1 MSQDEFD
8 TIEME
13 INGEPEAVIIWL
25 HGLGADGNDFVPIVN
40 QLNITRSKGVRFV
53 FPHAPYRSV
62 TINGGMTMR
71 AWYDVMTLD
80 RNGVQDEIGIQKSS
94 TFLEELIQREYDRGI
109 AYNKIIIAGF
119 SQGGAIAIYTS
130 LRYPKKL
137 GGLIALSTWMP
148 LEEKIK
154 SELGKDNSQPSTLPI
169 FLAHGEY
176 DQVIPFEF
184 GEISKNLIEKVG
196 FKVSW
201 NSYPIEHSV
210 SQQEISDIGSWLSEI
225 LKQ

>member
-1 MSQDEFD
+1 MSQDNFD

-25 HGLGADGNDFVPIVN
+25 HGLGADGNDFVPVVK
-40 QLNITRSKGVRFV
+40 QLDITRNKGVRFV

-80 RNGVQDEIGIQKSS
+80 RNGIQDEIGIQKSS

-119 SQGGAIAIYTS
+119 SQGGAIALYTG

-137 GGLIALSTWMP
+137 GGLIALSTWIP

-154 SELGKDNSQPSTLPI
+154 NELGKDNSQPLNLPI

-184 GEISKNLIEKVG
+184 GEISKKLIEKVG
-196 FKVSW
+196 FKVNW

-210 SQQEISDIGSWLSEI
+210 SQQEISDIGLWLSEI
-225 LKQ
+225 LR

>member
-1 MSQDEFD
+1 MSQDNFD

-25 HGLGADGNDFVPIVN
+25 HGLGADGNDFVPVVK
-40 QLNITRSKGVRFV
+40 QLDIIRNKGVRFV

-80 RNGVQDEIGIQKSS
+80 RNGIQDELGIQKSS

-119 SQGGAIAIYTS
+119 SQGGAIALYTG

-137 GGLIALSTWMP
+137 GGLIALSTWIP

-154 SELGKDNSQPSTLPI
+154 NELGKDNSQPLNLPI

-184 GEISKNLIEKVG
+184 GEISKKLIEKFG
-196 FKVSW
+196 FKVNW

-210 SQQEISDIGSWLSEI
+210 SQQEISDIGLWLSEI
-225 LKQ
+225 LR

>member
-1 MSQDEFD
+1 
-8 TIEME
+8 
-13 INGEPEAVIIWL
+13 
-25 HGLGADGNDFVPIVN
+25 
-40 QLNITRSKGVRFV
+40 
-53 FPHAPYRSV
+53 
-62 TINGGMTMR
+62 
-71 AWYDVMTLD
+71 
-80 RNGVQDEIGIQKSS
+80 
-94 TFLEELIQREYDRGI
+94 
-109 AYNKIIIAGF
+109 
-119 SQGGAIAIYTS
+119 

-154 SELGKDNSQPSTLPI
+154 SELGANNAQPSTLPI

-184 GEISKNLIEKVG
+184 GEISKNLIEKIG

-225 LKQ
+225 LKS